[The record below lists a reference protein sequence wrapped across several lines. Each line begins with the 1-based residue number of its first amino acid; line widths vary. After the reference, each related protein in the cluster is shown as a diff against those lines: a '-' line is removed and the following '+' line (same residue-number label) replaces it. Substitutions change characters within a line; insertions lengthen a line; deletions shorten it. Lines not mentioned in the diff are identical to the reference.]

1 MNRKIMKTVLES
13 LIFVSEEPISAKQL
27 ADLAGSDDRDE
38 IKAAL
43 DEIERDCIELKR
55 GVVLHEVAGGYQF
68 RTPPE
73 SAKYVSKLFE
83 GRPQK
88 LTRAALET
96 MAIIAYRQPIVRA
109 EIEQIRGV
117 DTGGVIKT
125 LLDRELIRIVSR
137 QDTPG
142 RPALYGTTTKF
153 LEFFGLKSLSD
164 MPDLK
169 EIKELGDAA
178 EEHIADEAPGRES
191 EDGSCAGDETAN
203 DSEESSPT
211 DQNDSDE

>member
-1 MNRKIMKTVLES
+1 MKHEILKTVLES
-13 LIFVSEEPISAKQL
+13 LIFVSEEPISFKYL
-27 ADLAGSDDRDE
+27 ADLTGINSRE
-38 IKAAL
+38 ELKAAL
-43 DEIERDCIELKR
+43 ADIEQDCIAQKR
-55 GVVLHEVAGGYQF
+55 GVVLYEVAGGYQF
-68 RTPPE
+68 RTPSE
-73 SAKYVSKLFE
+73 SAKYVAKLFE

-109 EIEQIRGV
+109 EIEKIRGV

-142 RPALYGTTTKF
+142 RPALYGTTSKF

-169 EIKELGDAA
+169 EMKELGDAS
-178 EEHIADEAPGRES
+178 EEQIADEAPGREPPDGN
-191 EDGSCAGDETAN
+191 EDHPPEEP
-203 DSEESSPT
+203 SEEES
-211 DQNDSDE
+211 DSDE

>member
-1 MNRKIMKTVLES
+1 MNREILKTVLES
-13 LIFVSEEPISAKQL
+13 LIFVSEEPISFKQL
-27 ADLAGSDDRDE
+27 AELTGVNKNE
-38 IKAAL
+38 EMKAAL
-43 DEIERDCIELKR
+43 DEIEQDCIAQKR
-55 GVVLHEVAGGYQF
+55 GIVLYEVAGGYQF

-73 SAKYVSKLFE
+73 SAKYVANLFE
-83 GRPQK
+83 GRPQR

-109 EIEQIRGV
+109 EIEKIRGV

-125 LLDRELIRIVSR
+125 LLERELIRIVSR

-142 RPALYGTTTKF
+142 RPALYGTTSKF

-178 EEHIADEAPGRES
+178 EEQIADEAPGREPADEDQTQEKPS
-191 EDGSCAGDETAN
+191 EG
-203 DSEESSPT
+203 
-211 DQNDSDE
+211 QNGSDE